1 MIKIKSLKAKIL
13 AGFMCVIFLIL
24 CLSAFGIYSFSKYNK
39 DIEIMIE
46 KEFALKRDADLML
59 ENINNRVINAR
70 GFILYG
76 NIKYAKEYDTLTK
89 ESYSLIEKLNQSSL
103 SQSDAYKNALKQ
115 TKEWEKIIKIE
126 VIPDYQSG
134 GFENAIITM
143 EGKGQRHELDA
154 ISSWKEVSN
163 IQDKKI
169 VDMKKEML
177 NNGVKIELLFIFV
190 TLFIV
195 VVGFLLSI
203 VISGAIVKPV
213 IKVTN
218 RIERVSKGD
227 LTGGEL
233 TVNTKDEIGLLTLN
247 LNTMIRELKTLV
259 TSINNSSKQLN
270 NSSNE
275 MFLISEDVSK
285 AMENIANKTE
295 LVASDSDEGYKKL
308 FDTTQTLLELVAL
321 VQIAKEKSS
330 SAYLNSI
337 VTLEKAEDGTKVV
350 NELITKM
357 NKIKSKTDQ
366 TESNVLTLNDYTKEI
381 ATITKTITEIA
392 QQTNL
397 LSLNASIEAARA
409 GEHGRGF
416 MVVANEVKKLADQSN
431 HEANRV
437 VEIVNKITHNISL
450 VTHDIQENRKEVF
463 EGVLYVNKT
472 ENSIAEVRN
481 AIHDTVND
489 ITKISSI
496 TSEEVASSHKII
508 DLIDYLATGIENN
521 VKNAYETSA
530 STEETMALM
539 ESVAVVSSETKK
551 MAEQLN
557 QMIEQFRNEVDTN

>member
-1 MIKIKSLKAKIL
+1 
-13 AGFMCVIFLIL
+13 
-24 CLSAFGIYSFSKYNK
+24 
-39 DIEIMIE
+39 MIE